1 MAANCAGLCA
11 RVCGRVDWAHG
22 DGCGRAGLPTL
33 STCRPHT
40 WTRAPR
46 LQVWVSAAIKFSYH
60 NSDPRTQSSLYV
72 LSHFCIPRCLIF
84 AFAPTHPAPPTTM
97 AASVCAFPART
108 SRVRRVRWDG
118 HFAACV
124 PCRTP
129 ARLCSTRS
137 VPPTPAQIRISSQH
151 LQSGQFSG
159 QQVRAVGKLVS
170 HNGDNVQLQ
179 LAGEGEPSDA
189 RAHATQRICSH
200 ALTTLLLPVGRPR
213 GHGPLQP

>member
-33 STCRPHT
+33 STCPSPHVDSCT
-40 WTRAPR
+40 ATAS
-46 LQVWVSAAIKFSYH
+46 LGECCDQFSYH
-60 NSDPRTQSSLYV
+60 NFSLSV

-108 SRVRRVRWDG
+108 SRVRRVRWDR